1 MTLATTSI
9 GDNGQ
14 APGIAAEVYLP
25 DQLIAGNQ
33 KIVTDTVTLGAGTLP
48 RGSVLG
54 KITASGNY
62 ILSVKTAGDGSQN
75 PVAVLADVADASGG
89 AVQCG
94 VYLTGELNG
103 NALNFDASWTLAG
116 LKDALRPL
124 GIFVKSAVSAADP
137 T

>member
-9 GDNGQ
+9 GDIPQ
-14 APGIAAEVYLP
+14 YPGIAAEVYLP

-33 KIVTDTVTLGAGTLP
+33 KIVSDTVTLGAGTLP

-54 KITASGNY
+54 QITASGSY
-62 ILSVKTAGDGSQN
+62 ILSVKTANDGSQN
-75 PVAVLADVADASGG
+75 PAAVLADASDASAGP
-89 AVQCG
+89 VLCG

-103 NALNFDASWTLAG
+103 NALNFDASWTVTT
-116 LKDALRPL
+116 LKAALRPQ
-124 GIFVKSAVSAADP
+124 GIFVKNAVSAADP